1 MNRQASFDQRARA
14 RYHDAAAALSPAM
27 QGRLRAARRTALAGT
42 AVAGRHVARPL
53 AMPIAAMAAAVLA
66 LAFGLRLQAPDGASG
81 QVPENEAVP
90 VATTPPIIEPGRPSR
105 PAPVEQVGDGET
117 ETLLS
122 VLDEDPDFYL
132 WLGSDE
138 PLPATLEQRHDPS

>member
-53 AMPIAAMAAAVLA
+53 SMPIAAMAAAVLA
-66 LAFGLRLQAPDGASG
+66 LAFGLRLQAPDRATGPGREDA
-81 QVPENEAVP
+81 AVP
-90 VATTPPIIEPGRPSR
+90 VATTPPTIEPGRPAR
-105 PAPVEQVGDGET
+105 PAPAQQVGDQ

-122 VLDEDPDFYL
+122 MLDEDPDFFL